1 MLIRGNI
8 MNYEDRY
15 DNIYDD
21 ELTNYEGR
29 KNKVLSVITII
40 IMISPIIS
48 VLISVC
54 ILLRANAVYK
64 EVVILDKE
72 LREQIKVNNSNIIAS
87 QEKIDANS
95 EDILKLSELMG
106 NGLAANE
113 YVITEDDIARI
124 SDGVIEKLTKEL
136 IKYRSLINVPNP
148 SIENDKSS
156 QNAKKEIQD
165 AYEGVVDA
173 ETQMLMEVLNGIIS
187 LGSKEII
194 K

>member
-1 MLIRGNI
+1 

-29 KNKVLSVITII
+29 KNKVLSAITIL

-54 ILLRANAVYK
+54 VLFRANAVYK

-95 EDILKLSELMG
+95 EDILKLSELMR

-136 IKYRSLINVPNP
+136 INYRSLINVPNP

-156 QNAKKEIQD
+156 QNTKKEIQD

-173 ETQMLMEVLNGIIS
+173 ETQMLMEVLNGIMESIY
-187 LGSKEII
+187 
-194 K
+194 